1 MKLGEITGSGLFDT
15 AVAFPSAKRSKE
27 RTAGCFEFEYILSSD
42 ATAVIDDARYT
53 LRPDTFLLR
62 KPGQRSWSIFPF
74 KCYYIHFRP
83 EAGCEYTETLL
94 RAPNY
99 FQLID
104 GSRYRTVLE
113 DLVMHLQSEPY
124 DPHCELVNARLLE
137 LFYRI
142 RVDSRKNHKVLETH
156 AKGYDRFISDS
167 LAYMRDRFDEKIT
180 LRTLADLTGYTPNY
194 FHSLFTKIMGETP
207 QKYLTGIRISHA
219 KNLLAG
225 TKKSLSEIAYECGFS
240 SQSHFNTQFKKAV
253 LLTPYEYRKSKLSA
267 YYDAYRPDTRRQAPA
282 IFAGPLPH
290 PADSAD

>member
-142 RVDSRKNHKVLETH
+142 RVDSRKNHKFLETH

-207 QKYLTGIRISHA
+207 QKYLTDIRIGHA

-225 TKKSLSEIAYECGFS
+225 TQKGLSEIAYECGFS
-240 SQSHFNTQFKKAV
+240 SQSHFNTQFRKAT
-253 LLTPYEYRKSKLSA
+253 LLTPYEYRKSKVSEYFGTA
-267 YYDAYRPDTRRQAPA
+267 RPDT
-282 IFAGPLPH
+282 H
-290 PADSAD
+290 S

>member
-27 RTAGCFEFEYILSSD
+27 RTAGCFEFEYILSAD

-62 KPGQRSWSIFPF
+62 KPGQISWSIFPF
-74 KCYYIHFRP
+74 TCYYIHFRP

-104 GSRYRTVLE
+104 SGRYRAVLE

-124 DPHCELVNARLLE
+124 DPHCELLNARLLE

-142 RVDSRKNHKVLETH
+142 RVDSRRNHKFLQMH
-156 AKGYDRFISDS
+156 PKGYDRFISDS
-167 LAYMRDRFDEKIT
+167 LDYMRSRFDEKIT

-194 FHSLFTKIMGETP
+194 FHRLFTEIMGATP
-207 QKYLTGIRISHA
+207 QKYLTDIRIGHA

-225 TKKSLSEIAYECGFS
+225 TQKSLSEIAYECGFS
-240 SQSHFNTQFKKAV
+240 SQSHFNTQFRKAT
-253 LLTPYEYRKSKLSA
+253 LLTPYEYRKSKVSEYFGA
-267 YYDAYRPDTRRQAPA
+267 ARTASPR
-282 IFAGPLPH
+282 
-290 PADSAD
+290 